1 MYLMQVA
8 SPPTSPSMARVCIY
22 LFIKSCGSHDLIRNP
37 GQEYVGVLSHCRAHC
52 NVFINNFVVS
62 MIGAASTIVVET
74 IVLVITWRRTYRI
87 HKEAKAL
94 GFPTSFA
101 TLLLVD
107 GTRACFPG
115 FRITHPCSL
124 GTVYLL
130 VLILT
135 QTANIAS
142 NVTKKVNCLPASSPF
157 IAHTHPYTLLSCTS
171 GTTSPKC
178 TSLSPPAFPQSS

>member
-1 MYLMQVA
+1 M
-8 SPPTSPSMARVCIY
+8 
-22 LFIKSCGSHDLIRNP
+22 GIR
-37 GQEYVGVLSHCRAHC
+37 SHCT
-52 NVFINNFVVS
+52 VLINISTVS
-62 MIGAASTIVVET
+62 TIGAASTIMVET
-74 IVLVITWRRTYRI
+74 IVLIITWRRTYRV

-107 GTRACFPG
+107 GTMARFPG

-142 NVTKKVNCLPASSPF
+142 NVTKKVIRLPAFSPF
-157 IAHTHPYTLLSCTS
+157 IAHTHLYTLLSYTS

-178 TSLSPPAFPQSS
+178 MSLSPPAFPQSS

>member
-1 MYLMQVA
+1 M
-8 SPPTSPSMARVCIY
+8 
-22 LFIKSCGSHDLIRNP
+22 
-37 GQEYVGVLSHCRAHC
+37 GVRSHC
-52 NVFINNFVVS
+52 NVLINISTVS
-62 MIGAASTIVVET
+62 TIGAASTIAVET
-74 IVLVITWRRTYRI
+74 IVLVITWRRTYRV

-107 GTRACFPG
+107 GTPARFPG
-115 FRITHPCSL
+115 FRLTHPCSL

-142 NVTKKVNCLPASSPF
+142 NVTQKVNCLPFSSPS
-157 IAHTHPYTLLSCTS
+157 ISHTPIHFTQLYVWYYFTEVYVALSFRLPSEFMTRRPVS
-171 GTTSPKC
+171 R
-178 TSLSPPAFPQSS
+178 